1 MSKKFS
7 HLDDDNNPSMVD
19 ISSKLESKRIAK
31 AYAKVILN
39 NEILNLISENKI
51 YIELGKRFFF
61 CRQFASCKHF
71 AALAKVL
78 VADLN
83 LSIGLKLNLGD

>member
-7 HLDDDNNPSMVD
+7 HLDDNNILSMVD

-39 NEILNLISENKI
+39 NEILKLISENKI
-51 YIELGKRFFF
+51 CLLYTSPSPRDE
-61 CRQFASCKHF
+61 Q
-71 AALAKVL
+71 
-78 VADLN
+78 
-83 LSIGLKLNLGD
+83 

>member
-31 AYAKVILN
+31 AFAKVILN
-39 NEILNLISENKI
+39 NEILDLISENKI
-51 YIELGKRFFF
+51 RKGT
-61 CRQFASCKHF
+61 S
-71 AALAKVL
+71 
-78 VADLN
+78 
-83 LSIGLKLNLGD
+83 LKLQI

>member
-7 HLDDDNNPSMVD
+7 HLDDDNIPRMVD

-39 NEILNLISENKI
+39 NEYSTLFLKI
-51 YIELGKRFFF
+51 KYV
-61 CRQFASCKHF
+61 
-71 AALAKVL
+71 KVTF
-78 VADLN
+78 
-83 LSIGLKLNLGD
+83 LKLQI

>member
-31 AYAKVILN
+31 AYAKAVSYTHLT
-39 NEILNLISENKI
+39 LPTT
-51 YIELGKRFFF
+51 YG
-61 CRQFASCKHF
+61 
-71 AALAKVL
+71 V
-78 VADLN
+78 
-83 LSIGLKLNLGD
+83 

>member
-39 NEILNLISENKI
+39 NEILNLISV
-51 YIELGKRFFF
+51 FF
-61 CRQFASCKHF
+61 CGIASF
-71 AALAKVL
+71 TVEF
-78 VADLN
+78 
-83 LSIGLKLNLGD
+83 